1 MSEMKTSQY
10 FFPNFDVTVTMQ
22 HPDSHILE
30 CYGYLQAEKLLFIEI
45 IDNGLYA
52 YENVSPYI
60 FQQMQSAVSKG
71 KFFLR
76 EIRDFYQYRRVPV
89 SKYRVLEERAIVAES
104 SQMGMPAIHEFN
116 INRPD
121 CWL

>member
-1 MSEMKTSQY
+1 MKTSQY
-10 FFPNFDVTVTMQ
+10 LFPTFDATVTMQ

-30 CYGYLQAEKLLFIEI
+30 CYGYLQAEKLLFIKI

-76 EIRDFYQYRRVPV
+76 EIRDYYQYRRVSV
-89 SKYRVLEERAIVAES
+89 SKYLVLENESAMVTPGIVA
-104 SQMGMPAIHEFN
+104 MPAIHELS